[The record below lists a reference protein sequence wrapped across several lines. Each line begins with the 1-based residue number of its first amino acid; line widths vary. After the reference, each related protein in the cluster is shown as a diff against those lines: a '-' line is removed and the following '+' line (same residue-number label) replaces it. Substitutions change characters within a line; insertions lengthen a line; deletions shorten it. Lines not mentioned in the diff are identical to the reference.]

1 MEKSF
6 VGRAKIQ
13 NNFVYKYKIKKNL
26 EKFSYVDYTEAKRA
40 LPRLLNINKRT
51 FEKYLYV
58 RLDDRYDIPAGHL
71 AMLAYYFRCKM
82 EEMIN
87 YSPARMLDKEMRRDP
102 QAELAARL
110 GLTK

>member
-13 NNFVYKYKIKKNL
+13 NYFVYKYKIKENL
-26 EKFSYVDYTEAKRA
+26 ENLSFADYLSAKKT

-51 FEKYLYV
+51 FEKYIYL
-58 RLDDRYDIPAGHL
+58 RLIDSYDIPAKHI

-82 EEMIN
+82 EDMLN
-87 YSPARMLDKEMRRDP
+87 YSPSQIMFKEMRRNP
-102 QAELAARL
+102 HEELAARL